1 MSTDGTDRADAGPE
15 DQRLTKVVITTI
27 LNTSINRREA
37 YMNSTWTLV
46 SLGDRKYRLET
57 PSGRMLGW
65 IHGHVVGLSGLRD
78 HREALSWAAALRH
91 ALDDTLA
98 RHYPDRYH
106 PVSQFA
112 DLRLVHDG
120 AYEWIAAGNVPIARV
135 SRISSARTERSLA
148 LEFVLP
154 SYASERVTITSAEVL
169 ATILHERIL
178 SPLFPCETEESSH
191 VGTAESFEC
200 APGPPRRRRGERFAR
215 QFSRQRS
222 TEMEHSPRRPAR
234 ALGFGT
240 EDRGEEGQHS

>member
-1 MSTDGTDRADAGPE
+1 
-15 DQRLTKVVITTI
+15 
-27 LNTSINRREA
+27 
-37 YMNSTWTLV
+37 MNSTWTLV
-46 SLGDRKYRLET
+46 SLGDRKHRLET
-57 PSGRMLGW
+57 PSGRRLGW

-78 HREALSWAAALRH
+78 HREALAWAPALRH

-106 PVSQFA
+106 PVSEFA

-120 AYEWIAAGNVPIARV
+120 AYEWIAAGDVPIARV
-135 SRISSARTERSLA
+135 SRPSSARTERSLA

-169 ATILHERIL
+169 ATILHEQIL

-191 VGTAESFEC
+191 VGTAESFEFSS
-200 APGPPRRRRGERFAR
+200 GPPRRRRRERLAR

-222 TEMEHSPRRPAR
+222 TQMEHSPRRPTR
-234 ALGFGT
+234 SLRSGT
-240 EDRGEEGQHS
+240 ENRGEEGQHT